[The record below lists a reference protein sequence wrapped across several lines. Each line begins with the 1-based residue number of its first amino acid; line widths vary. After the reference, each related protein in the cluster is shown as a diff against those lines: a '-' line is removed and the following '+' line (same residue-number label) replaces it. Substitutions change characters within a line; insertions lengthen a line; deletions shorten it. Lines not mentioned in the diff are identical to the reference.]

1 MTKHNAIAGLDL
13 PDVKVK
19 NQFSSCLSSALTERL
34 RQLHPELF
42 SEGMMGCAVKAGT
55 VYWNANYL
63 GLDRVKLFQ
72 HMSLCEKTDVLQL
85 CSWELLEEVYWLEKA
100 GVSYMSKMVSLAD
113 TTEEQMLYALFSSD
127 EVSHLAQVSR
137 FLPALPPMCADKKML
152 KLLTDIGENQNKQV
166 LLFVLQVVL
175 KGWSL
180 AHYRSLARD
189 CQNSELSFLL
199 LGFLQAE
206 SRHHDVGV
214 RLFHRLSLTTS
225 SQKAITEILI
235 RLLHTMQMR
244 SQRLVK
250 AIEKVKGEL
259 SRQQK
264 QEIFEQLDIE
274 NQNSTHLKF
283 MRSLMRNPNSCQIIQ
298 QLETKGAFQPLCI
311 EKYLY

>member
-1 MTKHNAIAGLDL
+1 MTKHNSIAGLDL

-19 NQFSSCLSSALTERL
+19 NQFSNCLSSALTERL
-34 RQLHPELF
+34 KQLHPELF
-42 SEGMMGCAVKAGT
+42 SQGMGNCGVKTGT

-63 GLDRVKLFQ
+63 GFDRVNIFKN
-72 HMSLCEKTDVLQL
+72 MRPCEQTDVLQL

-100 GVSYMSKMVSLAD
+100 GVSYMSKMVSLTD
-113 TTEEQMLYALFSSD
+113 STEEQMLYALFSSD
-127 EVSHLAQVSR
+127 EVSHLAQISR
-137 FLPALPPMCADKKML
+137 FLPVLPPMCGDKKML
-152 KLLTDIGENQNKQV
+152 NLLTHIGKNQNKQV

-206 SRHHDVGV
+206 SRHHDIGM
-214 RLFHRLSLTTS
+214 RLFHRLSLTAS
-225 SQKAITEILI
+225 SQEEITEILI
-235 RLLHTMQMR
+235 NLLQTMQLR

-259 SRQQK
+259 SLQQK

-298 QLETKGAFQPLCI
+298 QLENKGAFQPLCI
-311 EKYLY
+311 KSYL

>member
-13 PDVKVK
+13 SDVIVK

-42 SEGMMGCAVKAGT
+42 SEGMMGCGSKTKIAQ
-55 VYWNANYL
+55 WNADYF
-63 GLDRVKLFQ
+63 GLNRVKIFQ
-72 HMSLCEKTDVLQL
+72 NLSVWEQNDILQL
-85 CSWELLEEVYWLEKA
+85 CSWELLEEVYWLKKS

-113 TTEEQMLYALFSSD
+113 TTEEQMLYALFSGD
-127 EVSHLAQVSR
+127 EVSHLAQISR
-137 FLPALPPMCADKKML
+137 FLPALPPMYADKQML
-152 KLLTDIGENQNKQV
+152 DLLTDIGENQNREV

-214 RLFHRLSLTTS
+214 RLFHRLSLNAS

-235 RLLHTMQMR
+235 RLLHNMQMR
-244 SQRLVK
+244 SHRLIK

-259 SRQQK
+259 SWQQK
-264 QEIFEQLDIE
+264 QEIFEQLDTE

-298 QLETKGAFQPLCI
+298 QLETQGAFQPLCAS
-311 EKYLY
+311 KYS

>member
-13 PDVKVK
+13 PDLQVK
-19 NQFSSCLSSALTERL
+19 NQFSSCLSSALTDRL
-34 RQLHPELF
+34 RQLHPGLF
-42 SEGMMGCAVKAGT
+42 AEGMMGCAGKIHA

-63 GLDRVKLFQ
+63 GLDRVEIFQ
-72 HMSLCEKTDVLQL
+72 NMSLCEQTEVLQL
-85 CSWELLEEVYWLEKA
+85 CSWELLEEVYWLEKT

-113 TTEEQMLYALFSSD
+113 STEEQMLYALFSSD

-137 FLPALPPMCADKKML
+137 FLPALPPMYADQKL
-152 KLLTDIGENQNKQV
+152 LNLLTDIGAIQNKEV

-189 CQNSELSFLL
+189 CQNLELSFLL

-214 RLFHRLSLTTS
+214 RLFRGLSLSVS

-235 RLLHTMQMR
+235 RLLHTMQLR

-259 SRQQK
+259 SGQQK
-264 QEIFEQLDIE
+264 QQIFEQLDTE

-283 MRSLMRNPNSCQIIQ
+283 MRSLMRNPNSCEIIK
-298 QLETKGAFQPLCI
+298 QLEAKGAFQPICI
-311 EKYLY
+311 EKYL

>member
-13 PDVKVK
+13 PDFKVK
-19 NQFSSCLSSALTERL
+19 NQFSNCLSSALTERL
-34 RQLHPELF
+34 KQLHPELF
-42 SEGMMGCAVKAGT
+42 SEGMMGCASKTGT

-63 GLDRVKLFQ
+63 VLDRVRIFQ
-72 HMSLCEKTDVLQL
+72 NMSLCEQTEVLQL
-85 CSWELLEEVYWLEKA
+85 CSWELLEEVYWLKKA
-100 GVSYMSKMVSLAD
+100 GVGYMSKMVSLAD

-127 EVSHLAQVSR
+127 EVSHLVQVSR
-137 FLPALPPMCADKKML
+137 FLPALPPMYADQKL
-152 KLLTDIGENQNKQV
+152 LELLTDIGANENKQV
-166 LLFVLQVVL
+166 LLFVFQVVI

-214 RLFHRLSLTTS
+214 RLFHRLPLTAS
-225 SQKAITEILI
+225 SQKGITEILT
-235 RLLHTMQMR
+235 RLLETMQLR

-250 AIEKVKGEL
+250 AIEKVKGGL
-259 SRQQK
+259 SRQQRK
-264 QEIFEQLDIE
+264 EIFEQLDTE

-283 MRSLMRNPNSCQIIQ
+283 MRSLMRNPNSWQIIQ
-298 QLETKGAFQPLCI
+298 QLEAKGVFQPLSI
-311 EKYLY
+311 EKYL